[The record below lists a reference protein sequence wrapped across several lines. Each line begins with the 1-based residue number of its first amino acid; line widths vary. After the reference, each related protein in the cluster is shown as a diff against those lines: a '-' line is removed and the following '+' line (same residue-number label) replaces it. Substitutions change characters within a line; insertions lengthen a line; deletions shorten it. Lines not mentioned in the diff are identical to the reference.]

1 LGKGRIAMLRIIE
14 ISEDDKTV
22 TLRLEGKIVNEWILV
37 LERAC
42 LYHKDKKNKTLL
54 LDFSDVTFISDEGVK
69 MLENIK
75 DGRVKVTNCSPFIRS
90 ILPSLI
96 TDNTGIKGRRK

>member
-1 LGKGRIAMLRIIE
+1 MLRITE

-37 LERAC
+37 LESAC
-42 LYHKDKKNKTLL
+42 LYHNDNKNKTVL
-54 LDFSDVTFISDEGVK
+54 LDFPDVTFISDEGVK

-75 DGRVKVTNCSPFIRS
+75 NGRVKVTNCSPFIRS
-90 ILPSLI
+90 ILPSLLTEN
-96 TDNTGIKGRRK
+96 TDIKGEEDEKD